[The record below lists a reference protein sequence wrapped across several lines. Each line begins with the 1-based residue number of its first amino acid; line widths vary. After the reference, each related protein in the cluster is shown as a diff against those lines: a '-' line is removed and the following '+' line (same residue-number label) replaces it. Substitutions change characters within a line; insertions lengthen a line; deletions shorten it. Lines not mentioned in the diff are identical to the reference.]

1 MENKIVDPSDG
12 RMEVNASLKAVNT
25 KMKFIETSDR
35 KIAYRSIGKGLPII
49 MVNRFRGNLDTWD
62 PAFLDALASRFNV
75 ITIDYS
81 GIGLSTGVSCSTD
94 ILSMVKDV
102 KDVAE
107 ALKLT
112 KIIIAG

>member
-25 KMKFIETSDR
+25 KMKFIETSER

-81 GIGLSTGVSCSTD
+81 GIGLSTGCHAQQIFYRWQKMSKM
-94 ILSMVKDV
+94 L
-102 KDVAE
+102 
-107 ALKLT
+107 LRL
-112 KIIIAG
+112 

>member
-1 MENKIVDPSDG
+1 MENKIDPSDG
-12 RMEVNASLKAVNT
+12 RMEVNAALKAVNT
-25 KMKFIETSDR
+25 KMKFIETCDR
-35 KIAYRSIGKGLPII
+35 KIAYRSIGKALPII

-62 PAFLDALASRFNV
+62 RAFLDAFASRFNV

-81 GIGLSTGVSCSTD
+81 SIGLSTGSWASD
-94 ILSMVKDV
+94 ILSMAKDV